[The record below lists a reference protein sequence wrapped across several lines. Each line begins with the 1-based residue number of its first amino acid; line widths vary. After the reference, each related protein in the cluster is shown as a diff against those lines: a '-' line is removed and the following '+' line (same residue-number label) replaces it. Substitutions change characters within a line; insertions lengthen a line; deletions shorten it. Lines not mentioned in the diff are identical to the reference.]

1 MAGGAFLEA
10 ILIASAAGEPMQRL
24 TEAEVIAGVGIRGDR
39 YAVGR
44 GHWSDPKWSDQE
56 VTLIEAE
63 VAEELRVRPEQ
74 LRRNLVIRGVPLA
87 DLIGREF
94 RIGDVLF
101 AGVRPCDP
109 CTYVEQFSR
118 PGISRLLA
126 GRGGL
131 RARVLKGGT
140 VRVGD
145 LVVLNDWIAGDN
157 RV

>member
-1 MAGGAFLEA
+1 MAGEAFLEA
-10 ILIASAAGEPMQRL
+10 ILIALAAGEPMQRL
-24 TEAEVIAGVGIRGDR
+24 TEAEVIAGAGIRGDR

-44 GHWSDPKWSDQE
+44 GHWSDPKWPDQE

-63 VAEELRVRPEQ
+63 VAEELHVRPEQ

-87 DLIGREF
+87 TLVGREF
-94 RIGDVLF
+94 RIGDALF

-131 RARVLKGGT
+131 RARVLNGGT
-140 VRVGD
+140 IRVGD
-145 LVVLNDWIAGDN
+145 LVVLNDE
-157 RV
+157 